1 MAKKS
6 TATENKIP
14 TFFQKIKTAI
24 SNPTF
29 LFMMGL
35 LMGAVAIFLCSSF
48 LSFFSSG
55 GADQSCIDAAA
66 ATAAEADAA
75 VQNASGRSG
84 AIVAD
89 YLVNGCFGWS
99 SVLLIPLFVA
109 LMLHLMNIYHPRLLK
124 WFLATVF
131 AIIWGSVFFAFALG
145 SLFADSF
152 MSPGGRHGEV
162 VVAWLESQIGVV
174 GTVLVLVFS
183 LIAFMTYITRETITW
198 LQKVLTFSFIRTK
211 EDGEEKTGE
220 DAVEDVCEEEPI
232 EEPQS
237 EVVEFDDVTADDK
250 AAEYPADDEE
260 FKVDVAADEEEDDEV
275 VEQPVNDDD
284 DVSAAFDKMSDKIA
298 AEAADGG
305 KEIKMEVESAEGD
318 DDTGGKMLR
327 PLNPKDELSYY
338 KPPTIDLLDKYEQAV
353 HSIDMNEQQA
363 NKNKIVEV
371 LRNFDIEISSIKA
384 TVGPTITLYEITP
397 APGVRIGKIKNLEDD
412 IAMSLAALC
421 IRIIAPIPGKGTVGI
436 EVPNAHKQIVPMA
449 SLLNSRKYK
458 ETDMAL
464 PLALG
469 KTISNEVFMVDM
481 AKMPHLLVAGATG
494 MGKSVGLNA
503 IITSLLYKMHPAYL
517 KFVMVD
523 PKMVELSLYNVLEK
537 HFLAKLEGEDEPI
550 ITDVNKVVRT
560 LKSLCVEMD
569 SRYRL
574 LQMAMVRS
582 VKEYNEKFLNKE
594 LLPTKGHRF
603 MPYIVVII
611 DEYGDLMMTAGRE
624 VEQPIARIAQKARAV
639 GIHMIIATQ
648 RPTTNIITGTI
659 KANFPA
665 RMAFRV
671 ISVIDSRTILDRQG
685 ANQLQGRGD
694 MLFLAGNDPVRVQC
708 ALVETKEVERVCA
721 HIAKQ
726 QSYPTAYILPEPDE
740 APAEGGGGGSRGE
753 LSSDK
758 LDPLFPDAAR
768 IVVIHQQGSTS
779 LIQRKLNVG
788 FNRAGRIMDQ
798 LCQTGL
804 VGEQEGS
811 KPRQVLCADEADL
824 EFRLKQLLH

>member
-6 TATENKIP
+6 MATENKK
-14 TFFQKIKTAI
+14 TMFFQRVKTAI

-66 ATAAEADAA
+66 AAAAAEADAA

-99 SVLLIPLFVA
+99 SVLLIPLFVCF
-109 LMLHLMNIYHPRLLK
+109 MLHLMNIYRPRLLK

-131 AIIWGSVFFAFALG
+131 AVVWGSVFFAFALG
-145 SLFADSF
+145 SPFADSF
-152 MSPGGRHGEV
+152 MSPGGRHGEL

-174 GTVLVLVFS
+174 GTVLVLLLS

-198 LQKVLTFSFIRTK
+198 LQKMLTFSFIRTK
-211 EDGEEKTGE
+211 EDGEVKADE
-220 DAVEDVCEEEPI
+220 DAVEETDEAEPLD
-232 EEPQS
+232 EPQS
-237 EVVEFDDVTADDK
+237 EVVEFDNVDKDDK
-250 AAEYPADDEE
+250 EIEYPADDED
-260 FKVDVAADEEEDDEV
+260 FKIDVAADEDEV
-275 VEQPVNDDD
+275 VEQPASDDD
-284 DVSAAFDKMSDKIA
+284 DVAAAFDKMSDKIA
-298 AEAADGG
+298 TEAANNG
-305 KEIKMEVESAEGD
+305 KDIKMEIESAEGD

-436 EVPNAHKQIVPMA
+436 EVPNTNKQIVPMA

-494 MGKSVGLNA
+494 MGKSVGLHA
-503 IITSLLYKMHPAYL
+503 IITS
-517 KFVMVD
+517 
-523 PKMVELSLYNVLEK
+523 
-537 HFLAKLEGEDEPI
+537 
-550 ITDVNKVVRT
+550 
-560 LKSLCVEMD
+560 
-569 SRYRL
+569 
-574 LQMAMVRS
+574 
-582 VKEYNEKFLNKE
+582 
-594 LLPTKGHRF
+594 
-603 MPYIVVII
+603 
-611 DEYGDLMMTAGRE
+611 
-624 VEQPIARIAQKARAV
+624 
-639 GIHMIIATQ
+639 
-648 RPTTNIITGTI
+648 
-659 KANFPA
+659 
-665 RMAFRV
+665 
-671 ISVIDSRTILDRQG
+671 
-685 ANQLQGRGD
+685 
-694 MLFLAGNDPVRVQC
+694 
-708 ALVETKEVERVCA
+708 
-721 HIAKQ
+721 
-726 QSYPTAYILPEPDE
+726 
-740 APAEGGGGGSRGE
+740 
-753 LSSDK
+753 
-758 LDPLFPDAAR
+758 
-768 IVVIHQQGSTS
+768 
-779 LIQRKLNVG
+779 
-788 FNRAGRIMDQ
+788 
-798 LCQTGL
+798 
-804 VGEQEGS
+804 
-811 KPRQVLCADEADL
+811 
-824 EFRLKQLLH
+824 